1 MPENSDAEI
10 VAQRD
15 EQDVDRDDW
24 TPPVAEPE
32 DGTDEEVQ

>member
-1 MPENSDAEI
+1 MPESDAEI

-15 EQDVDRDDW
+15 EQESERDDW
-24 TPPVAEPE
+24 TPPIDEPE